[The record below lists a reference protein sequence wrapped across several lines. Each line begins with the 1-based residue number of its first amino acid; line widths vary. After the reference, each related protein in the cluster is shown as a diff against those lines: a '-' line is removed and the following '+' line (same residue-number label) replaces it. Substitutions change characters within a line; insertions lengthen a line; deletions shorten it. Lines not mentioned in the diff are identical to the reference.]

1 MTQPFRF
8 GIQLTT
14 PFEGMTWLDTARKV
28 EDSGYSSLLM
38 PDHFGNQFGPVSAL
52 SAAAAVT
59 STLRVGALVFGND
72 YRHPVTLA
80 MEMATLDQISE
91 GRVEFGIGAGW
102 MQSDYDQ
109 AGLTYDSPGTRIER
123 LQESIDIIKK
133 CWAGEPFDFAGT
145 HYTISGYDGFPKPFT
160 PGGPP
165 IMIGGGGP
173 RMLGVATRNADI
185 VAITANLRAGVVGPD
200 AVTDSMPDA
209 FDTKY
214 ARVAEVAG
222 DKLDD
227 LELSSLTMATIIT
240 DDPESTINGMAELFG
255 GDPAVIADSPMFLVG
270 TVDHIVDTLIE
281 RRERWGFNY
290 VVVQPSDES
299 ADFTKV
305 IERLS
310 DS

>member
-8 GIQLTT
+8 GIQVRA
-14 PFEGMTWLDTARKV
+14 PFDDMTWLDTARRI

-38 PDHFGNQFGPVSAL
+38 PDHFNEQLAPISAL

-59 STLRVGALVFGND
+59 SELIVGALVFGND

-91 GRVEFGIGAGW
+91 GRVEFGLGAGW
-102 MQSDYDQ
+102 MQTDYDQ
-109 AGLTYDSPGTRIER
+109 SGITYDRPGIRIER
-123 LQESIDIIKK
+123 LQESLEIIQK
-133 CWAGEPFDFAGT
+133 CWAGEPFDFAGE
-145 HYTISGYDGFPKPFT
+145 HYTLTGHDSFPRPFT
-160 PGGPP
+160 PGGPKV
-165 IMIGGGGP
+165 MIGGGGP

-185 VAITANLRAGVVGPD
+185 VALTANLRAGVVGPE

-222 DKLDD
+222 DRLNA
-227 LELSSLTMATIIT
+227 LELSSLTMATIVT
-240 DDPESTINGMAELFG
+240 DDPQPTIDGMAELFG
-255 GDPAVIADSPMFLVG
+255 ADPAMIAESPMFLVG
-270 TVDHIVDTLIE
+270 SVEEIADRLIE

-290 VVVQPSDES
+290 IVVQPGEG
-299 ADFTKV
+299 AEDFTKV
-305 IERLS
+305 IDRLAGT
-310 DS
+310 